1 MRSHKIT
8 QNSQSIN
15 LDIQTRLIVQLNQ
28 QTERSVPMDEKIK
41 NWLHY
46 GERSITSKD
55 VRGDCLLFGL
65 FSLCYDL
72 FRYNKLT
79 ITLTDLLLLSGI
91 LFTGMKARG
100 KTATKEVFLFKGL
113 CGMCMTYRF
122 YSLALLFST
131 LSGANP
137 VHCAL
142 LYGAIFLMITF
153 LLFRYVKK
161 RIAANGYAAEY
172 RTPMKTAP
180 LIGAMLGT
188 SLSPLLFQNIT
199 QDGEMNLL
207 AIGFLFLGTMYQFS
221 TNYVLKY
228 LATIKYEN
236 DLPQA

>member
-28 QTERSVPMDEKIK
+28 QAERSVPMDENIK

-55 VRGDCLLFGL
+55 VRSDCLLFGL

-122 YSLALLFST
+122 YSLSLLFST

-153 LLFRYVKK
+153 LLFRYLKK
-161 RIAANGYAAEY
+161 RDRCKRLCCRISHTHENGPAHRSHA
-172 RTPMKTAP
+172 
-180 LIGAMLGT
+180 G
-188 SLSPLLFQNIT
+188 N
-199 QDGEMNLL
+199 
-207 AIGFLFLGTMYQFS
+207 
-221 TNYVLKY
+221 
-228 LATIKYEN
+228 
-236 DLPQA
+236 LPQPPALSEYHPGWCNEPACHRFPFRRNDVSIQYELCIEIPSHDQI